1 MTVAQL
7 FHFVR
12 HALLRCAALAV
23 ITSCPIA
30 SAQQSSVGDADALF
44 MAGKAK
50 LAEKDYAQACP
61 LLAQSFQAE
70 PATGTLLALAICHER
85 AGKLAS
91 AFAAYNDV
99 VVRSEQEERPDR
111 AKAAADKVAVLEPQ
125 LSHLRIELGAAAAT
139 DGLAVRVDGE
149 LVAANRLD
157 RALPMDGGEHRVE
170 LSAPG
175 MQSWSSTITLAD
187 SHDDKTL
194 AAKALAPVG
203 KSRAASTA
211 AAPARPMIE
220 ASPAPVPVA
229 AEAAPQTTRASLVAR
244 SRPLA
249 DAGGLSGVQTAGL
262 LVLGTGLVGL
272 VTASVFTLSAVRYD
286 DASAAGCN
294 ADVCTAAARAQRLEA
309 RRAGDIAT
317 VSFALG
323 SVATATGLLMCLLGG
338 RTSSVAA
345 AAEQRV
351 RGVALAPWISGRGLG
366 AVAEGAF

>member
-1 MTVAQL
+1 MGQL
-7 FHFVR
+7 SHMVR
-12 HALLRCAALAV
+12 HALLGCAALV
-23 ITSCPIA
+23 VVTSCPIA
-30 SAQQSSVGDADALF
+30 SAQQSSGGDADALF

-61 LLAQSFQAE
+61 LLAQSFQVE

-111 AKAAADKVAVLEPQ
+111 AKAAADRVAVLEPQ
-125 LSHLRIELGAAAAT
+125 LSHLRIELGAAGAT

-149 LVAANRLD
+149 LVSANRLD
-157 RALPMDGGEHRVE
+157 RALPVDGGEHTVE

-175 MQSWSSTITLAD
+175 MQSWRSTIALAD

-194 AAKALAPVG
+194 AAQALAPMRESPV
-203 KSRAASTA
+203 ASTL
-211 AAPARPMIE
+211 AAPARTTSE
-220 ASPAPVPVA
+220 ASPAAVAVA
-229 AEAAPQTTRASLVAR
+229 AETAPQTTRAPLANP

-249 DAGGLSGVQTAGL
+249 DARGLSGVQTAGL
-262 LVLGTGLVGL
+262 LVLGTGLAGL

-294 ADVCTAAARAQRLEA
+294 ADVCTAAARAQRLQA
-309 RRAGDIAT
+309 RQAGDIAT
-317 VSFALG
+317 VTFALG
-323 SVATATGLLMCLLGG
+323 SVATAAGLLMCLLGG
-338 RTSSVAA
+338 RTPSVAA
-345 AAEQRV
+345 TAEQRV
-351 RGVALAPWISGRGLG
+351 HGVALAPWIGGRSLG
-366 AVAEGAF
+366 AVAQGAF